1 VLQGAGGA
9 LSVASAGSSQ
19 TGVRLAL
26 VGLSLQVFTIVVFCA
41 FFVDYLVRYF
51 RCCWS
56 GVGVRLGGEGEEGGN
71 GDGDGNGVVDG
82 RRLRM
87 FFGFMVTAVVI
98 TLARCA
104 YRLAELHEGYEG
116 EMVGDEGLFIAL
128 EGV

>member
-1 VLQGAGGA
+1 
-9 LSVASAGSSQ
+9 
-19 TGVRLAL
+19 
-26 VGLSLQVFTIVVFCA
+26 
-41 FFVDYLVRYF
+41 
-51 RCCWS
+51 
-56 GVGVRLGGEGEEGGN
+56 
-71 GDGDGNGVVDG
+71 
-82 RRLRM
+82 M

>member
-1 VLQGAGGA
+1 
-9 LSVASAGSSQ
+9 
-19 TGVRLAL
+19 

-51 RCCWS
+51 RWS
-56 GVGVRLGGEGEEGGN
+56 GVRFEVGGN
-71 GDGDGNGVVDG
+71 GDGNGGGVVDG
-82 RRLRM
+82 RRLNL

-116 EMVGDEGLFIAL
+116 EMVKDEGLFIAL